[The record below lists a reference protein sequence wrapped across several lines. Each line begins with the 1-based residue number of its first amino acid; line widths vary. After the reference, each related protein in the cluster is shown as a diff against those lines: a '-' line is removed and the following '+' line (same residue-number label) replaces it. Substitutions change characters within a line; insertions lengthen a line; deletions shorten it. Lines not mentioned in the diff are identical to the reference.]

1 MWKPL
6 PERLPLKS
14 LQNDR
19 CWQARSGGKIEE
31 GFTLLEVLIAV
42 IILGLSV
49 TAILQQFSLAL
60 RGGSAS
66 RDVCRAVLY
75 AKQKLEELKT
85 AEEEGRGIAESSGS
99 FDDGFEWETSI
110 HPYSIPEPEGDESAE
125 KLRYELLQLTARITW
140 QYGLQRKHVELST
153 LKLVKKKEWESS

>member
-1 MWKPL
+1 M
-6 PERLPLKS
+6 KS
-14 LQNDR
+14 FQNDR
-19 CWQARSGGKIEE
+19 CRQARSATNIEK

-49 TAILQQFSLAL
+49 TAILQQFSVAL

-85 AEEEGRGIAESSGS
+85 EEEGKGIAEASGS

-110 HPYSIPEPEGDESAE
+110 HPYPIPEPEGDESAE
-125 KLRYELLQLTARITW
+125 QLRYELLQLTARITW